1 MHNFIVLIPKSEIIT
16 EFLVIYETTHPANK
30 EKIYLKAHVLGNE
43 KNPRKEKLAAPLI
56 SEIRKLIATKFD
68 ILFIGKTQL
77 LDYFHNISDPIIHAI
92 FSYNDIGQKSLA
104 LRENFET
111 STLEDLGLE
120 SLLKDYHIPIIQKV
134 EEAIQRKNYLASH
147 GDVVLII

>member
-1 MHNFIVLIPKSEIIT
+1 MKKSILIIF
-16 EFLVIYETTHPANK
+16 FLVLSIDGMEP
-30 EKIYLKAHVLGNE
+30 
-43 KNPRKEKLAAPLI
+43 
-56 SEIRKLIATKFD
+56 FD
-68 ILFIGKTQL
+68 RIGQL
-77 LDYFHNISDPIIHAI
+77 QWYHAI